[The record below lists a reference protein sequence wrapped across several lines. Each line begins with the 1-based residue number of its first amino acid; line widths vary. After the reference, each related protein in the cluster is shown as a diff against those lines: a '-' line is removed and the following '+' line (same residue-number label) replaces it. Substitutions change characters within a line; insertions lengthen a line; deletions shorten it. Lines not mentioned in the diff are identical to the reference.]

1 LEINGGPIVRYL
13 NPPEPPRSGV
23 QLVKDKSG
31 AVNRILISYELMRKE
46 VFDHVIESTLGL
58 LKRQIDKANG
68 KIKRTYLVGG
78 FGRSPYLQL
87 RVRKRFT
94 FEETGECL
102 VGELVTDNRGDTA
115 AMRGAMYYGID
126 GSQRSPQ
133 SDIVLNEFE
142 TGKDQFNTLVCLGD
156 YSTIQYYSNVRFLIY
171 VVTVKFL

>member
-1 LEINGGPIVRYL
+1 LNNF
-13 NPPEPPRSGV
+13 NPPETPRSGV
-23 QLVKDKSG
+23 QLEKGKSG

-78 FGRSPYLQL
+78 FGCSPYLQL

-102 VGELVTDNRGDTA
+102 VGELVSDSRGDTA
-115 AMRGAMYYGID
+115 AMRGALYYGID
-126 GSQRSPQ
+126 SSRIYPQ
-133 SDIVLNEFE
+133 SPDIVLNDFE
-142 TGKDQFNTLVCLGD
+142 TGKDQFNTLVCLGN
-156 YSTIQYYSNVRFLIY
+156 YLT
-171 VVTVKFL
+171 TH